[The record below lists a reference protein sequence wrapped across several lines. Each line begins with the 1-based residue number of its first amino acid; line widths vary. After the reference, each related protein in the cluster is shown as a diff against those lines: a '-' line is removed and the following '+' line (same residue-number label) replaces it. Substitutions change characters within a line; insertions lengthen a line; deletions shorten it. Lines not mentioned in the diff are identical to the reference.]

1 MKQLIFFT
9 AIILISC
16 VIVSA
21 VIIPANAQQGN
32 LEQIIEAIEDEDNL
46 YLLKSNNGTL
56 CVYLKQTGEL
66 IMNTETSTLGTI
78 VNIPEMESVA
88 CNTLFEKYKSGFAP
102 HAFVKLRTI

>member
-66 IMNTETSTLGTI
+66 IMNTETS
-78 VNIPEMESVA
+78 VSV
-88 CNTLFEKYKSGFAP
+88 LPKEDQKLLEKGIE
-102 HAFVKLRTI
+102 VKDEEQLYQALEDYCS